1 MEDPLTDQNLGG
13 NVLPWS
19 HPFVIASLMG
29 FAVFFPPFLYVET
42 HAVKPI
48 MPLHLILKSPYMNL
62 IFSNHIAALISSAV
76 LFNV

>member
-1 MEDPLTDQNLGG
+1 MEGPLTNQNLGG

-42 HAVKPI
+42 RAVKPI
-48 MPLHLILKSPYMNL
+48 MPLHLIFKSPYMNL